1 VGIVLEGRYPRL
13 TQVVGLH
20 LLIMNP
26 GNTLRAITLNG
37 NPEVRFVEKGSRT
50 TYVSRL
56 ALSRRI

>member
-1 VGIVLEGRYPRL
+1 
-13 TQVVGLH
+13 
-20 LLIMNP
+20 MNP